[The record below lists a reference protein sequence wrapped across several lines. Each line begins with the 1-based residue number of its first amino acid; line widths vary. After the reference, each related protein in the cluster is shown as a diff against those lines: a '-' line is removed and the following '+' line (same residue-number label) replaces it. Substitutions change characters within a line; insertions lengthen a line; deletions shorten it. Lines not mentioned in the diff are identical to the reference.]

1 MSGYTSEL
9 QPMGASKGVDGMER
23 NVNNMQEGL
32 KEMQKLNS
40 TSMSQL
46 QDLQGALALSIVEL
60 QKTEDENQQLKLQI
74 HQHKSAD
81 SDLRKVLREEAENW
95 KEYQTEKEAISSRLK
110 VSLQLSSL
118 LQDSFDTSLEAFEK
132 HLERIRETKATKIKA
147 FEDYNSAIQSIKES
161 WAREKK
167 AKHTAECT
175 LKTIKKQIKDSE
187 QECED
192 TQLRIEQA
200 EKENEKLNLSCEELD
215 KQLLEVS
222 KEKKVRQALLEEKQK
237 ELDKWENMYR
247 KVLRAL
253 ENDEKHR
260 EDLKKQLSLTQS
272 EGELL
277 EVELVKAGKKRI
289 LVKQLQDLDAEIVN
303 EQKRQD
309 ASLCR
314 IQQDYEF
321 LDKECEELVNS
332 IKEFEVVG
340 DEEVQQLQAKL
351 SKLKLQ
357 SLKSGEDQI
366 YYPIKETLKEISKLK
381 LDLES
386 LDKKLEVV
394 DKELD
399 VSKKQKDNEKK
410 MREHL
415 DETLVVHLHKMSLMD
430 GEIRTLHEEKKCLE
444 KRLTEHK
451 RLRER
456 RERLERDRKKQ
467 ELLEREREERER
479 KERERKERERKERE
493 RKERE
498 RKERERK
505 ERERKERER
514 MEQERKEQ
522 EREEQERKEQER
534 KVQERKEQE
543 RKEQERKEQERKEQ
557 ERKEQERKE
566 QELREQERK
575 KLERKKRERK
585 ERERLAQE
593 RERKEFERLQHEDR
607 ERGREKTK
615 RERLVKGHPS
625 LRATFKVRISRRR
638 SSRKGDVSTPSA
650 DHSSSRLQV
659 KHTINRRLRSYRKNA
674 FHMPSAA
681 RSSAGPQDKQKNGD
695 EEKDSPKSLGQS
707 TASEHR
713 PQNRTEKLKG
723 TGQHLL
729 SRTPEQENVPEGK
742 HKRKR
747 RRRSRWLQANSET
760 PAEANSGSKPSENVS
775 KPRSKAKPDFENGSK
790 EDYVEPEVDVQPQF
804 DDDMLQS
811 DSKQD
816 QQSEASFS
824 LFDDLGPLA
833 TSESPK
839 NNSKAG
845 LNFSKLRR
853 QVSPPIQTREVAR
866 RSRRTVRSK
875 SSAVRVPCKPKR
887 LSRRRRSHRNQLQ
900 QDSNSDAF
908 AFPNSPS

>member
-9 QPMGASKGVDGMER
+9 QPMGASKGVDGMEVEERKQHARGIER
-23 NVNNMQEGL
+23 NAEAQLYVNV
-32 KEMQKLNS
+32 S
-40 TSMSQL
+40 TPRPPRVISISCPAIY
-46 QDLQGALALSIVEL
+46 DNGFASRALALSIVEL

-247 KVLRAL
+247 KVYTPNKISVVLSIGGRRREYVLRAL

-272 EGELL
+272 EWGFNEYLTPGELL

-444 KRLTEHK
+444 KRLT
-451 RLRER
+451 
-456 RERLERDRKKQ
+456 
-467 ELLEREREERER
+467 
-479 KERERKERERKERE
+479 
-493 RKERE
+493 
-498 RKERERK
+498 
-505 ERERKERER
+505 
-514 MEQERKEQ
+514 
-522 EREEQERKEQER
+522 
-534 KVQERKEQE
+534 
-543 RKEQERKEQERKEQ
+543 
-557 ERKEQERKE
+557 
-566 QELREQERK
+566 
-575 KLERKKRERK
+575 
-585 ERERLAQE
+585 
-593 RERKEFERLQHEDR
+593 
-607 ERGREKTK
+607 
-615 RERLVKGHPS
+615 
-625 LRATFKVRISRRR
+625 
-638 SSRKGDVSTPSA
+638 
-650 DHSSSRLQV
+650 
-659 KHTINRRLRSYRKNA
+659 
-674 FHMPSAA
+674 
-681 RSSAGPQDKQKNGD
+681 
-695 EEKDSPKSLGQS
+695 
-707 TASEHR
+707 
-713 PQNRTEKLKG
+713 
-723 TGQHLL
+723 
-729 SRTPEQENVPEGK
+729 
-742 HKRKR
+742 
-747 RRRSRWLQANSET
+747 
-760 PAEANSGSKPSENVS
+760 
-775 KPRSKAKPDFENGSK
+775 
-790 EDYVEPEVDVQPQF
+790 
-804 DDDMLQS
+804 
-811 DSKQD
+811 
-816 QQSEASFS
+816 
-824 LFDDLGPLA
+824 
-833 TSESPK
+833 
-839 NNSKAG
+839 
-845 LNFSKLRR
+845 
-853 QVSPPIQTREVAR
+853 
-866 RSRRTVRSK
+866 
-875 SSAVRVPCKPKR
+875 
-887 LSRRRRSHRNQLQ
+887 
-900 QDSNSDAF
+900 
-908 AFPNSPS
+908 